1 MTTEEFT
8 LEEKIDIRKTE
19 LKILKDTEILIK
31 ASTVAYKNI
40 VSDIHMRYFLR
51 TLLRKSKWN
60 IFRFVVGAPIKTL
73 LTMKREDKF
82 MIKSYWL
89 AKKNLKMAL
98 VLRET
103 LDNSS
108 F

>member
-19 LKILKDTEILIK
+19 LKILRDTEILIK

-60 IFRFVVGAPIKTL
+60 IFRFVVGAPIKTHV
-73 LTMKREDKF
+73 TMKREDKF

-89 AKKNLKMAL
+89 AKKNLKYATAIQNDL
-98 VLRET
+98 Q
-103 LDNSS
+103 NPN